1 MITILACALFLRL
14 VKIAS
19 HCINIIYNFSV
30 LPALLF
36 HSVVTIYIYI
46 YIYTVLTQI
55 QWVNW
60 MDGMPEYVIDPNM
73 RFSDIIVPT
82 TDTVRAHFLLELL
95 ISNFKQV

>member
-46 YIYTVLTQI
+46 YICCIDSDSVGEL
-55 QWVNW
+55 
-60 MDGMPEYVIDPNM
+60 DGWYARVCY
-73 RFSDIIVPT
+73 
-82 TDTVRAHFLLELL
+82 
-95 ISNFKQV
+95 

>member
-1 MITILACALFLRL
+1 MCNKTIETVLGVCAGLCKAISFNFSLRVL
-14 VKIAS
+14 L
-19 HCINIIYNFSV
+19 YNFIV
-30 LPALLF
+30 LPSLFF
-36 HSVVTIYIYI
+36 HSVVAE
-46 YIYTVLTQI
+46 YTVLTQI